1 MRSRA
6 TLLGLR
12 AKATYFYMQVL
23 WFFSICMPLFLSL
36 SSRLILPL
44 IVRLKVAD
52 TAAKQESQKCNK
64 FQFLWTFCFFEFWF
78 FDFIFEWLKSSLLPL
93 TDWIETFCTLIKDSH
108 RSQLDSQQKMS
119 PKKVITWNYNYK
131 RGAAISQWI
140 HLRLPS
146 CHPGFK
152 SQARHV
158 RCHNL

>member
-93 TDWIETFCTLIKDSH
+93 TDWIETFFTLIKDSRH
-108 RSQLDSQQKMS
+108 RHRHRRRSQLDSQQKMS
-119 PKKVITWNYNYK
+119 PKKAITC
-131 RGAAISQWI
+131 S
-140 HLRLPS
+140 
-146 CHPGFK
+146 
-152 SQARHV
+152 
-158 RCHNL
+158 